1 MENSRKSPRGSKSS
15 RSRSHSRSRSPSSR
29 SRSPVPSRSRSRS
42 RSRSPSPHPPLSLLE
57 SLPDELLLRV
67 MNYMNPRHQTITKR
81 VSQRFNRFNPA
92 RPDINLAKRKLKN
105 MGLLLLT
112 GRFYTDLKVNENPI
126 TIIVKDRNHQSTIR
140 MLKKNNEIVY
150 ETEGDYEEEI
160 DKSLLYMTEDISISH
175 YIQLISTLLDLYP
188 NGQIEILVD
197 VMDRGRKIRT
207 ERNKIDL
214 LYDPVQLGIILA
226 KGNFSQLDLKDDIVD
241 GFLYNTFVFD
251 EYQRILREI
260 PANIITD
267 LDEIF

>member
-15 RSRSHSRSRSPSSR
+15 RSRSRSPSSR

-42 RSRSPSPHPPLSLLE
+42 RSPSPPTPLSLLE

-67 MNYMNPRHQTITKR
+67 MNFMNPRHQTITKR
-81 VSQRFNRFNPA
+81 VSQRFNLFNPA
-92 RPDINLAKRKLKN
+92 RPEMNSIKRKLKN

-112 GRFYTDLKVNENPI
+112 GRFYIDLKINENPI
-126 TIIVKDRNHQSTIR
+126 TIIAKDRNHQSTIR

-251 EYQRILREI
+251 EYQRIMREI
-260 PANIITD
+260 PANIIAD
-267 LDEIF
+267 LDELF

>member
-15 RSRSHSRSRSPSSR
+15 RSRSRSPSSR

-42 RSRSPSPHPPLSLLE
+42 PSPPPRLSLLE

-67 MNYMNPRHQTITKR
+67 MNFMNPRHQTITKR
-81 VSQRFNRFNPA
+81 VSQRFNLFNPA
-92 RPDINLAKRKLKN
+92 RPEMNSIKRKLKN

-112 GRFYTDLKVNENPI
+112 GRFYTDLNLNENPI
-126 TIIVKDRNHQSTIR
+126 TIIAKDRNHQSTIR

-160 DKSLLYMTEDISISH
+160 DKSLLYLTEDISISH

-197 VMDRGRKIRT
+197 VMDKGRKIRT

-214 LYDPVQLGIILA
+214 LYEPVQLGIILA

-260 PANIITD
+260 PANIIAD
-267 LDEIF
+267 LDELF